1 MPWLMAPARV
11 VSIAP
16 VDVAGR
22 RGPAMAL
29 ESDDLIEEPD
39 VFDSYTEMRRLFARQ
54 ERIAVMLRGL
64 VLLRRVGAG
73 GEPHDTRL
81 TPAPWRPPQSLTPM
95 FWFQLAVGAPAWL
108 LSAWVWVLRPHD
120 WAARMLAAA
129 GLLLLATT
137 AAAAVYSARELALPG
152 GLFRGL
158 SAINHPGAVS
168 FGMSLVGLF
177 MMYPRPLA
185 PPSSLH
191 ALVHEAASNSM
202 RHAMASRISISLS
215 CEGGQLHLRI
225 GDDGA
230 GFDPDQV
237 YEGQGLRNMRT
248 RPGWRGALALTRRPH
263 GGWGR
268 GAYGSG
274 AWSRHAGGHRLAGAN
289 PGIGSRHDA
298 APKPGRP
305 ALGGM
310 TRCRVFSSWL

>member
-1 MPWLMAPARV
+1 MAPARV

-225 GDDGA
+225 GVMARVSTPTRSTRARDCAICARALGGEVHWRSRAALMVDGA
-230 GFDPDQV
+230 EAPTAAAPGAGTQVDFDWPV
-237 YEGQGLRNMRT
+237 PT
-248 RPGWRGALALTRRPH
+248 RESA
-263 GGWGR
+263 
-268 GAYGSG
+268 
-274 AWSRHAGGHRLAGAN
+274 
-289 PGIGSRHDA
+289 SRHDA